1 MRGGECQGN
10 RSGLPWESLADPSA
24 TRGIRWRASAP
35 VAVFYFLTQFISGPE
50 GGAGVNEI
58 MIPKK
63 WVVVVLV
70 VIGLGA
76 GLLWGAPKV
85 LGRSQANV
93 SSPPTR
99 VLAQEA
105 QTGQDDSVAQKAATA
120 GAQAF
125 YTVDF
130 HKGQQAWLDQLCSV
144 STQTGCIVYQNVIGP
159 NLWSS
164 FEQAQTATTAKVTV
178 QDKVD
183 EQIAETRGNA
193 PMQVWRLQIELSDP
207 WPMQKE
213 PQTVFSALAL
223 VIQEQGEWR
232 FERFLTEEEL
242 SIFSAAGGQP

>member
-1 MRGGECQGN
+1 V
-10 RSGLPWESLADPSA
+10 D
-24 TRGIRWRASAP
+24 
-35 VAVFYFLTQFISGPE
+35 
-50 GGAGVNEI
+50 EI

-63 WVVVVLV
+63 WVVILLI

-76 GLLWGAPKV
+76 GVLWGVPKV

-93 SSPPTR
+93 SAPSTQLP
-99 VLAQEA
+99 AQVE
-105 QTGQDDSVAQKAATA
+105 QTGQDDSAAQKAATA

-125 YTVDF
+125 YTVDYQ
-130 HKGQQAWLDQLCSV
+130 KGQQAWLDQLCSL

-164 FEQAQTATTAKVTV
+164 FEQAQTATTVKVTV

-183 EQIAETRGNA
+183 EQIAETRGYT

-223 VIQEQGEWR
+223 VIQEQGAWK
-232 FERFLTEEEL
+232 FERFLTDEEL
-242 SIFSAAGGQP
+242 SVFSAVGGQP

>member
-1 MRGGECQGN
+1 M
-10 RSGLPWESLADPSA
+10 D
-24 TRGIRWRASAP
+24 
-35 VAVFYFLTQFISGPE
+35 
-50 GGAGVNEI
+50 EI

-63 WVVVVLV
+63 SVVAVLV
-70 VIGLGA
+70 IIGLGA
-76 GLLWGAPKV
+76 GVLWGVPKV
-85 LGRSQANV
+85 LGRSQSNA
-93 SSPPTR
+93 SAPPTQ
-99 VLAQEA
+99 VPAQEA
-105 QTGQDDSVAQKAATA
+105 QTGQEDSAAQKAATA

-125 YTVDF
+125 YTVDYE
-130 HKGQQAWLDQLCSV
+130 KGQQAWLDQLCSV

-164 FEQAQTATTAKVTV
+164 FEQAQTVTTVKVTV
-178 QDKVD
+178 QEKVD

-223 VIQEQGEWR
+223 VIKEQGEWK

-242 SIFSAAGGQP
+242 SVFSSTGGQP